1 MAKLKRR
8 GKWVGWGGIFCLDV
22 SGGPWLWPGP
32 QGSSSDSRTGSLAAE
47 EIPEQRQ
54 GKA

>member
-1 MAKLKRR
+1 M
-8 GKWVGWGGIFCLDV
+8 GGLGRHILSGCP
-22 SGGPWLWPGP
+22 GGPWLWPGP
-32 QGSSSDSRTGSLAAE
+32 QGPSPDSRTGSLAAE